1 MHRKS
6 RRVSVLSDKPRRQ
19 HPMATKG
26 EGPYVGVEA
35 QMAERLSAGPG
46 YVESGYVF
54 TSEIGE
60 PIRPDSLTHA
70 FAKATRAAGVPDI
83 GVHGLRHTAAT
94 LLLAAGV
101 QPHVV
106 QERLGHADISIT
118 LGLYSHALPKQRA
131 DAARLLGNAIYGG

>member
-1 MHRKS
+1 MLRSWRK
-6 RRVSVLSDKPRRQ
+6 
-19 HPMATKG
+19 
-26 EGPYVGVEA
+26 A

-60 PIRPDSLTHA
+60 PIRPDSLTYA
-70 FAKATRAAGVPDI
+70 FAKATRTSRVSDI

-94 LLLAAGV
+94 LLLAAGM

-118 LGLYSHALPKQRA
+118 LGLYRHAVPQQRA
-131 DAARLLGNAIYGG
+131 DAARLLGNAIYGPR